1 MRPDASLKKR
11 LIIYGTGL
19 FVLAL
24 VQLEGSLHPAWPL
37 PDFLLLLPLMAGLW
51 TPGHDSFILGL
62 AAGFLRDYAAGR
74 GYGAG
79 MLLGMLLGLLAS
91 YLAREAWRAYAIR
104 GGLLVLVAGLVQEL
118 ILSLLVWLL
127 PLGDQPLSLGS
138 LLLQVMDGLPVK
150 TAANLAGALLL
161 TGIFSLVFR
170 DWKKA
175 DKSQSVT
182 SGLKGA
188 DHV

>member
-1 MRPDASLKKR
+1 MRPEASLKKR
-11 LIIYGTGL
+11 LIVYGTGL
-19 FVLAL
+19 FILAL

-37 PDFLLLLPLMAGLW
+37 PDFLLLLPLLAGLW

-91 YLAREAWRAYAIR
+91 YLAHQSWRAYAIR
-104 GGLLVLVAGLVQEL
+104 GGLLVLASGLIQEGV
-118 ILSLLVWLL
+118 LSMLAWLL
-127 PLGDQPLSLGS
+127 PLGDQPLALGS
-138 LLLQVMDGLPVK
+138 LLLQALDRLPVR
-150 TAANLAGALLL
+150 TAANLLGALLM
-161 TGIFSLVFR
+161 TGILALVFR

-175 DKSQSVT
+175 DKTQSI
-182 SGLKGA
+182 SPGLKGA
-188 DHV
+188 DHA